1 MTLRNYEPKL
11 SFVLAN
17 RFYLFEGLVR
27 MVSLCWRTLVFMYP
41 GCSLKLLFGVA
52 FFFKYITDL
61 PAYVIYNVIYGDDTT
76 LDFKWDRLLICGNSL
91 SQLLNVNLT
100 YESLCF
106 GIGSCLLT
114 SMLGKLNL
122 FYRSSNSSAVDVKTD
137 GCVLDKKSYFKMLG
151 SVRCFSSNL

>member
-1 MTLRNYEPKL
+1 M
-11 SFVLAN
+11 
-17 RFYLFEGLVR
+17 FEGLVR
-27 MVSLCWRTLVFMYP
+27 MVSLCWSTLVFMYP
-41 GCSLKLLFGVA
+41 GCSLKLLFGGA

-61 PAYVIYNVIYGDDTT
+61 PAYVIYNIVIYGDDTT

-100 YESLCF
+100 YESLCV

-122 FYRSSNSSAVDVKTD
+122 FYFIVQVIL
-137 GCVLDKKSYFKMLG
+137 VLLMWKRMGVYLIKNHIL
-151 SVRCFSSNL
+151 RC